1 METRTGQSTPGITA
15 PVPAPLPPPSTR
27 RPRVREVSSRF
38 MSPVASSSSSGYLH
52 LPTSNSPR
60 HNQRSISTQKPR
72 RPLKLTE
79 GDENRPPE
87 TAARGLDSPF
97 PLDGGK
103 NQQRNR
109 SKPSR
114 EENGHRHDTPPTLTL
129 PSSAAARLLRLSV
142 STDGEEEDSDRE
154 KLNDD
159 DTPSFRASLLVKN
172 GVGLSLPPVAP
183 NLKSQG
189 DTKRRKRV
197 LGQQAD
203 AHSLKLLR
211 NRYLQWRFANANA
224 DVRKQAH
231 KAEAERMFCSLGLK
245 MSELSHC
252 VRKKRIELQGLM
264 RVKAVKEIVEPQMPL
279 LEQWTTLEEE
289 YSTSLSETSGALLNA
304 SLRLPLDADIKVET
318 KELGEVLAVASKSM
332 EGIVQSI
339 GQFLPKTQEIESLL
353 SELARVSSREKVAA
367 EDCGVALLKTHS
379 SHVEDCYLRSQLI
392 QQHHKQCEADETDAV
407 EANKNKGNAFRR

>member
-1 METRTGQSTPGITA
+1 MEGRTGQSTPAITA
-15 PVPAPLPPPSTR
+15 PVPAPVPPPSTR

-38 MSPVASSSSSGYLH
+38 MSPVASSSSSGDLH

-60 HNQRSISTQKPR
+60 HNQRSISTQ
-72 RPLKLTE
+72 
-79 GDENRPPE
+79 
-87 TAARGLDSPF
+87 
-97 PLDGGK
+97 
-103 NQQRNR
+103 
-109 SKPSR
+109 
-114 EENGHRHDTPPTLTL
+114 
-129 PSSAAARLLRLSV
+129 
-142 STDGEEEDSDRE
+142 
-154 KLNDD
+154 
-159 DTPSFRASLLVKN
+159 
-172 GVGLSLPPVAP
+172 
-183 NLKSQG
+183 KSQG

-211 NRYLQWRFANANA
+211 NHYLQWRFANANA

-231 KAEAERMFCSLGLK
+231 KAEAERMFYSLGLK

-264 RVKAVKEIVEPQMPL
+264 RVKAIKEIVEPQMPL

-318 KELGEVLAVASKSM
+318 KELEEVLAVASKSM
-332 EGIVQSI
+332 EGIVQNI

-392 QQHHKQCEADETDAV
+392 QQHHKQCV
-407 EANKNKGNAFRR
+407 

>member
-1 METRTGQSTPGITA
+1 MEGRTGQSTPAITA
-15 PVPAPLPPPSTR
+15 PVPAPVPPPSTR

-60 HNQRSISTQKPR
+60 HNQRSISTQK
-72 RPLKLTE
+72 
-79 GDENRPPE
+79 
-87 TAARGLDSPF
+87 
-97 PLDGGK
+97 
-103 NQQRNR
+103 
-109 SKPSR
+109 
-114 EENGHRHDTPPTLTL
+114 
-129 PSSAAARLLRLSV
+129 
-142 STDGEEEDSDRE
+142 
-154 KLNDD
+154 
-159 DTPSFRASLLVKN
+159 
-172 GVGLSLPPVAP
+172 
-183 NLKSQG
+183 SQG
-189 DTKRRKRV
+189 DIKRQKKV

-231 KAEAERMFCSLGLK
+231 KAEAERMFYSLGLK

-252 VRKKRIELQGLM
+252 VPKKRIELQGLM
-264 RVKAVKEIVEPQMPL
+264 RVKAIKEIVEPQMPL

-318 KELGEVLAVASKSM
+318 KELEEVLAVASKSM
-332 EGIVQSI
+332 EGIVQNI

>member
-1 METRTGQSTPGITA
+1 METRTGQSTPAITA
-15 PVPAPLPPPSTR
+15 PVPVPVPPPSTR

-38 MSPVASSSSSGYLH
+38 MSPVASSSGH
-52 LPTSNSPR
+52 
-60 HNQRSISTQKPR
+60 HQRSVSTQKPR
-72 RPLKLTE
+72 RQLKLPE

-103 NQQRNR
+103 NNQRRNR
-109 SKPSR
+109 SKPLR
-114 EENGHRHDTPPTLTL
+114 EENGHTLTL
-129 PSSAAARLLRLSV
+129 PPPPSRSRSNQQRLLTSSAAARLLRLSV
-142 STDGEEEDSDRE
+142 SMDGEEEE

-159 DTPSFRASLLVKN
+159 DTSSFRASLLVKN

-189 DTKRRKRV
+189 DIKRQKRV

-203 AHSLKLLR
+203 AHSLKLLH

-224 DVRKQAH
+224 DVIKQAH
-231 KAEAERMFCSLGLK
+231 KAEAERMFYSLGLK

-252 VRKKRIELQGLM
+252 VHKKRIELQGLV
-264 RVKAVKEIVEPQMPL
+264 RVKAIKKIVEPQ
-279 LEQWTTLEEE
+279 
-289 YSTSLSETSGALLNA
+289 ETSEALLNA
-304 SLRLPLDADIKVET
+304 SLRLPLDVDIKVET

-339 GQFLPKTQEIESLL
+339 EQFLPKTQEIESLL
-353 SELARVSSREKVAA
+353 SELARVSSREKVSV

-392 QQHHKQCEADETDAV
+392 QQHHKQCV
-407 EANKNKGNAFRR
+407 